1 MLGAHRSLLCA
12 ASSHWFLLQ
21 AKQAELSA
29 SATKKA
35 VQLKASTKQLEKLKK
50 DVAKLGEGACTH
62 AEVDFFLGGQHV
74 TPELLPV

>member
-1 MLGAHRSLLCA
+1 MCA
-12 ASSHWFLLQ
+12 ACSHRLLLQ

-50 DVAKLGEGACTH
+50 DVAKLGEGAHMH
-62 AEVDFFLGGQHV
+62 AKVDSFLGGRRV
-74 TPELLPV
+74 TPELLPVQAQLPV